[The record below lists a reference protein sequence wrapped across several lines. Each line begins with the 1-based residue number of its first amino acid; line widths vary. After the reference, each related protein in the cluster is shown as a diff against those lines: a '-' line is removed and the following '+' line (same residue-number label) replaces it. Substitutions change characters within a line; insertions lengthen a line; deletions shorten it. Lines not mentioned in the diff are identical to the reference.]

1 MISFPKIA
9 VLLVGRNSA
18 VWIGEQFDTIWNQ
31 KEVAVTIFLSINRL
45 INHTEKTCIEYLKK
59 YNNIIVSNANKCG
72 GAKSF
77 FKLVRDVDSSAF
89 DYVSLSDQD
98 DIWHGGELAR
108 AVALLIERHQL
119 GGCYSNAIAFW
130 PQGEQ
135 SVIAKSQ
142 PQRQWDCMFE
152 AASPG
157 CTYVFSAAL
166 TAALKQSITKNYL
179 QINELGLRDWY
190 SYAFARA
197 SGYRWLVGT
206 QPSWQHRQHSSNQ
219 VGASN

>member
-1 MISFPKIA
+1 MISIPKIV
-9 VLLVGRNSA
+9 VLLVGRNSV
-18 VWIGEQFDTIWNQ
+18 VWIGEQFDTVWNQ
-31 KEVAVTIFLSINRL
+31 KKIAVTIFLSINRL
-45 INHTEKTCIEYLKK
+45 INHAEKICIKYLKI
-59 YNNIIVSNANKCG
+59 YNKIIVSNANKCG
-72 GAKSF
+72 GAKNF

-89 DYVSLSDQD
+89 DYVSLSDQN

-108 AVALLIERHQL
+108 AVAQIEQHQL
-119 GGCYSNAIAFW
+119 GGYYSNAKAFW

-135 SVIAKSQ
+135 SVIARSL

-157 CTYVFSAAL
+157 CTHVFSVAL
-166 TAALKQSITKNYL
+166 TAALKLSITKNYL
-179 QINELGLRDWY
+179 QINELGLHDWY